1 MSKRL
6 EILKA
11 SLDKKKA
18 ELDNRFDRHFADV
31 KSANGQPLNDKR
43 NGRATMDRWDRQSD
57 GIRNQMASIA
67 KTERAI
73 DIEESKIADVE
84 HHRATFPPVLI
95 RMIDNGELQ
104 QWRKHPHTFFVPGVD
119 KARIV
124 WLKEKGDVAHKFT
137 STITDPDQWRKFAK
151 TYNGIRIELGKA

>member
-11 SLDKKKA
+11 SLEKKKA
-18 ELDNRFDRHFADV
+18 ELDSRFSRHFADV

-43 NGRATMDRWDRQSD
+43 NGRATMDRWERQSD
-57 GIRNQMASIA
+57 GIRSQKASIER
-67 KTERAI
+67 TERAI
-73 DIEESKIADVE
+73 EFEEGKIACVE

-95 RMIDNGELQ
+95 RMIDNGALQ
-104 QWRKHPHTFFVPGVD
+104 QWRKHPHIFFVPGVD
-119 KARIV
+119 KARII
-124 WLKEKGDVAHKFT
+124 WERKLGDVAHKFT
-137 STITDPDQWRKFAK
+137 STITDPDQRRKFAK